1 MLGDP
6 TKTSLPSSTQQ
17 NALSPEHLIRMP
29 LSFANTSTACTQ
41 SKCQTSRPKCF
52 LLQAVK
58 SGFGH
63 IAQIL
68 PARGGFWFSMSS
80 GPLKFAE
87 LLHYALFGVMGTFCL
102 ARTSSII
109 CRSLP
114 YPSDWA
120 RLAAPVVL
128 SGDLPRLTKYPRRI
142 FAAATMTQ
150 RARAAAKFAIQV
162 PQSRGQHSLKSC
174 M

>member
-1 MLGDP
+1 
-6 TKTSLPSSTQQ
+6 
-17 NALSPEHLIRMP
+17 
-29 LSFANTSTACTQ
+29 
-41 SKCQTSRPKCF
+41 
-52 LLQAVK
+52 
-58 SGFGH
+58 
-63 IAQIL
+63 
-68 PARGGFWFSMSS
+68 MSS

-162 PQSRGQHSLKSC
+162 PRSRGQHSLKSC